1 MAVTRQCHT
10 GRSGDFRG
18 LEPRCPDP
26 RTFAFAAALGLVWD
40 LNPGSISVTL
50 GNLLLQYLVN
60 QYFSNAKDRSLAHYK
75 HSIKLLFLLTFKA
88 FHYTVSFQL

>member
-1 MAVTRQCHT
+1 MAVTRQCPT
-10 GRSGDFRG
+10 GRSGDFRR

-26 RTFAFAAALGLVWD
+26 RTFAFAAVLGLVWD
-40 LNPGSISVTL
+40 LNPGSISVT
-50 GNLLLQYLVN
+50 LQYLVN

-88 FHYTVSFQL
+88 FHYTVSFQS